1 MSSLPTTDGGGWCDY
16 NGSEGVMDR
25 ACGQPGAGA
34 AAQFGV
40 VEAVL
45 THCGSH
51 DGRGASVVEGEGSH
65 ANPQA
70 THHHGA
76 HAPEKTQE
84 C

>member
-1 MSSLPTTDGGGWCDY
+1 
-16 NGSEGVMDR
+16 MDR

-76 HAPEKTQE
+76 HAPEKTQVLVTDE
-84 C
+84 GEKYLFLSHLSDNT